1 MIIHIGPFYKG
12 PLKLAILDL
21 AGTLLDFGSCAPA
34 GAFVQLFAQ
43 CGITLTDAEARGP
56 MGMPKHSHIAALCKI
71 QTIQRQWKE
80 VFGQAVTDA
89 DVNAL
94 YDRFIP
100 MQMAVLPQYAGLI
113 PGALEAVEAMRSKGL
128 SIALTTGYNRDM
140 MECVLAKAADQGLKG
155 DVTLCADDVPAG
167 RPAPWMALDCARRLG
182 IFPLSACIK
191 IGDTLVDI
199 QEGRNA
205 GMWSIGVGISGN
217 MAGLPLEKWEALGAQ
232 QQETFRQAASRDMVR
247 AGAHAVVDTIAG
259 CPAAID
265 LVNARMASGG
275 GPDK

>member
-1 MIIHIGPFYKG
+1 MIIHPGLFYKG

-71 QTIQRQWKE
+71 QTIQRQWE
-80 VFGQAVTDA
+80 EIFGQAVTDA

-113 PGALEAVEAMRSKGL
+113 PGALEAVDAMRRKGL

-140 MECVLAKAADQGLKG
+140 MECVLAKAAEQGLKG
-155 DVTLCADDVPAG
+155 DVALCADDVPAG
-167 RPAPWMALDCARRLG
+167 RPAPWMALDCARRLD

-217 MAGLPLEKWEALGAQ
+217 MVGLPLEKWEALDAQ
-232 QQETFRQAASRDMVR
+232 QQETFRGAASRDMLR
-247 AGAHAVVDTIAG
+247 AGAHTTVDTIAD
-259 CPAAID
+259 CPAVID
-265 LVNARMASGG
+265 LINARLASGG
-275 GPDK
+275 ESDK